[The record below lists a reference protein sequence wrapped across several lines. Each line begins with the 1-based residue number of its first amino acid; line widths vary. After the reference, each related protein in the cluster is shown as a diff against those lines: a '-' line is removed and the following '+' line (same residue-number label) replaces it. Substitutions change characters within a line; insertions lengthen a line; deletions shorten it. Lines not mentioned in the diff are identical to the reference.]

1 MSYETENFLG
11 AAFGNYFDCIK
22 NSVYSLQKY
31 IDSFHYTTGKFYLD
45 YSSIDNQEMKD
56 LFKFVLMEAEPI
68 IKAKFITFAVE
79 VENFL
84 NKKYESLIQNI
95 RTDENISNRF
105 YISNDAYMFLDNFQN
120 EITSKGKN
128 NPYNKKEEIDKIY
141 QFKDF
146 MEEEFALYENT
157 KFKLNVTTIS
167 GKELAHF
174 LDGAFMKV
182 SATMITFKRMIEQ
195 SNSMYISASL
205 CRSVISLLIVTYVVI
220 STVTM
225 EE

>member
-1 MSYETENFLG
+1 MSYETENFLD

-31 IDSFHYTTGKFYLD
+31 IDAFHYSTGKFYLEYD
-45 YSSIDNQEMKD
+45 SIDNQEMKD
-56 LFKFVLMEAEPI
+56 LFKFVLMEAESI
-68 IKAKFITFAVE
+68 IKAKFVTFVVE

-95 RTDENISNRF
+95 KLDENINRRF
-105 YISNDAYMFLDNFQN
+105 FISDEAYMFLDKFQN
-120 EITSKGKN
+120 DITAKGKN
-128 NPYNKKEEIDKIY
+128 NPYNKKDSIESIY

-146 MEEEFALYENT
+146 MTEQFSLYENT
-157 KFKLNVTTIS
+157 KFGLNKTSIS
-167 GKELAHF
+167 GKELVHF

-182 SATMITFKRMIEQ
+182 SVTMVNFKRMIEQ
-195 SNSMYISASL
+195 SNSMYVSAVL
-205 CRSVISLLIVTYVVI
+205 CRSVISLLIVSYIVV
-220 STVTM
+220 STITM